1 MELLEQDDG
10 GACDKLAGWVQGC
23 AYLARGGGRRTP
35 AGRADRWRTA
45 AEVGADPACGTQ
57 TGREGELLFER
68 ACPLLAVMYA
78 KKKKQ
83 KTLSLGPMMSFGA
96 RVFFGG
102 VGLFAM
108 MPFVW
113 TSHQESHNFNLTLS
127 LDVSDETSSFNNSK
141 LRMKTKLIHK
151 MKFNLVVKQ

>member
-1 MELLEQDDG
+1 MTAVRVTSSQG
-10 GACDKLAGWVQGC
+10 GCRGC

-68 ACPLLAVMYA
+68 ARPLLAVMYA
-78 KKKKQ
+78 KK

-96 RVFFGG
+96 RVCW
-102 VGLFAM
+102 VM
-108 MPFVW
+108 FVCHG
-113 TSHQESHNFNLTLS
+113 SLCLTKRAVISVLPR
-127 LDVSDETSSFNNSK
+127 V
-141 LRMKTKLIHK
+141 
-151 MKFNLVVKQ
+151 